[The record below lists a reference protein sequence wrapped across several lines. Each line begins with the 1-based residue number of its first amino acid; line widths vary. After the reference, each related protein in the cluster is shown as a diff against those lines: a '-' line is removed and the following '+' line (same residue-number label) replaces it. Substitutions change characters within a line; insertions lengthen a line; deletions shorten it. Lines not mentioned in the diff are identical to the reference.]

1 MIVNRISDVEIAACA
16 LSQTNVM
23 HTLFIPH
30 KPDQPK
36 LRAARARKQAHD
48 KSLVTLLESI
58 DQKLNAK
65 P

>member
-1 MIVNRISDVEIAACA
+1 MFNFITA
-16 LSQTNVM
+16 LFFSIGLVVTTFSLANVCSS
-23 HTLFIPH
+23 LSE
-30 KPDQPK
+30 K

-48 KSLVTLLESI
+48 KCLVTLLESI